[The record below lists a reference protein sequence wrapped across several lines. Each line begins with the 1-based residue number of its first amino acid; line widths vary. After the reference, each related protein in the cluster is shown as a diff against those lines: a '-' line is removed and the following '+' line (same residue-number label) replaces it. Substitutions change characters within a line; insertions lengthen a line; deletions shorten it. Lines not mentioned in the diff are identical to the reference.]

1 MSIRYSHNL
10 QKLSAVYDEAPDR
23 TDRSGAPG
31 AAAGAVA
38 ASPGSATGAPARAAT
53 SPGAPG
59 GGQASYQNMPMY
71 PGASVGLGGTNLQGK
86 SEDAAAGSISP
97 ELKAQQA
104 SSTAAYNKM
113 FPTGHEN
120 FRGGMT
126 QDQIEVKNNYILSNA
141 MAKGQTQQNMKLF
154 NTGSSG
160 VGAGVM
166 DFAKNIPGV
175 GEAMVGYDTAKGVY
189 DGKSFGDAATA
200 AGKTYV
206 DDKAT
211 YLDMFADQGKRVANR
226 YGGDFD
232 LNYKNDKLLDYG
244 SYALEAAPQL
254 LAAGLTGGG
263 SVGAQVAGR
272 GAALGARGVAGVGRV
287 ANAVGVPKLIN
298 AGKALG
304 QAAVEAAPA
313 LGKAVQ
319 YARTGLQAATPY
331 AAQAAGRAASTARSV
346 GNFGLKGFKPGVGAN
361 KYTRYAANVANSA
374 MAPINPIPAARKL
387 LAVAPDATIGIK
399 SLVGTGLAQL
409 GGNMAIKGFTNN
421 LANAARDVAE
431 YRQDNSDAGLAS
443 SAYQGG
449 KSMLSNV
456 SADITGGSSL
466 GMGAGL
472 ITSPLAST
480 YNARKDMAMDNKLN
494 KLYEAGAAD
503 TPEGAKARAEYG
515 QLTGTPGAIED
526 YKSNV
531 MDPHNPISSAISTSN
546 NFIAPSVKGT
556 FGMLG
561 YREQKGLDQQAL
573 YRQQAGLDQQGGL
586 DQQALQNSTNDYMAA
601 VSEGRDPNTDPK
613 VQAWLANATPEA
625 KANMNSHMA
634 TTMGESLAGLAGG
647 MPMDELEAAITDP
660 NNVEA
665 IMASPLGSLAGG
677 DPETAQYAG
686 SLLYSAQSALPLLQ
700 QEMARSGQMSPE
712 FVEITKALRA
722 MNSSFQ
728 NVAQSQDQVH
738 PGLANLTALE
748 PILREFFAKYHLN
761 AETASAAPVTDGQP
775 VG

>member
-86 SEDAAAGSISP
+86 SEDASAGSISP

-244 SYALEAAPQL
+244 SYALEMAPQL

-331 AAQAAGRAASTARSV
+331 AAQAAGRLASTARTV

-421 LANAARDVAE
+421 VANAARDVAE
-431 YRQDNSDAGLAS
+431 YRQDTPDAGLAS

-456 SADITGGSSL
+456 SADITGGSPL

-480 YNARKDMAMDNKLN
+480 YNANKDMAMDNKLN
-494 KLYEAGAAD
+494 NLYEAGAAD
-503 TPEGAKARAEYG
+503 TPEGAKARAEYE

-531 MDPHNPISSAISTSN
+531 MDPHNPISSAISTAN
-546 NFIAPSVKGT
+546 NFITPSAKGT
-556 FGMLG
+556 FGMVG
-561 YREQKGLDQQAL
+561 YREQK
-573 YRQQAGLDQQGGL
+573 GL

-634 TTMGESLAGLAGG
+634 ATMGESLAGLAGG

-712 FVEITKALRA
+712 FMQITKALRD

-728 NVAQSQDQVH
+728 NEPQSQNQMH
-738 PGLANLTALE
+738 PGLANLTALD
-748 PILREFFAKYHLN
+748 PVLRAFFAKYNLTD
-761 AETASAAPVTDGQP
+761 ETASAAPVTDGQP